1 MLSSNSSLNVFFK
14 IFFANISKM
23 HYAGKNLHI
32 AYIHPT
38 HEKLKTHFGF
48 NLAQFIKK
56 LQA

>member
-1 MLSSNSSLNVFFK
+1 M
-14 IFFANISKM
+14 FFAIISKM
-23 HYAGKNLHI
+23 HYAGKNFHI

-48 NLAQFIKK
+48 SLAQFINK

>member
-1 MLSSNSSLNVFFK
+1 
-14 IFFANISKM
+14 M

-32 AYIHPT
+32 VYIHPT

-48 NLAQFIKK
+48 SLAQFIKK